1 MARRNVW
8 SGEET
13 MELLEIIKEH
23 NFMYLFATA
32 SRGQKEYDVYRMIE
46 EEMQKNGFNGKD
58 AGQIYHKWK
67 NLKRAFYQS
76 KKQNKGRAICEFAEE
91 LADILERPC
100 ALKRREPDPPVE
112 PVEGE
117 PAPVKKR
124 NNAQIK
130 TIRSQIVTKLAK
142 AQSDNSEEFAKK
154 WNDLN
159 DYEFKL
165 YKRKE
170 KEQTVIVNRLLED
183 SKTSLM
189 TRCRDILAGRAM
201 LIKEIEDG
209 DDEDDEEDDEDHLNV
224 IEIVTTDVEI
234 APGEEATHFGTRSLR
249 KRTGT
254 MAAKEPSPIVKSYLI
269 LYNAAQVLGWCY
281 MLYQL
286 IAYYTIDKG
295 TQQTLWEY
303 LGFTVILF
311 QNAAL
316 LEIVHAFTRIVPS
329 NPVITTFQVL
339 SRVMVVCGVVM
350 ATPTGKVSPGL
361 PLAILAWSVTE
372 IIRYAYYALNLID
385 AVPGLLIFLRYTTFI
400 VLYPTGVTG
409 ELLCFFWAQSHVAK
423 TKQWSIEMPNT
434 YNFTFS
440 YLYFLW
446 AVMLLYIP
454 LFPQLYMH
462 MFAQRKKILGSGSSG
477 AGKQKKN

>member
-234 APGEEATHFGTRSLR
+234 APGEEAT
-249 KRTGT
+249 
-254 MAAKEPSPIVKSYLI
+254 VK
-269 LYNAAQVLGWCY
+269 
-281 MLYQL
+281 
-286 IAYYTIDKG
+286 D
-295 TQQTLWEY
+295 
-303 LGFTVILF
+303 F
-311 QNAAL
+311 QM
-316 LEIVHAFTRIVPS
+316 
-329 NPVITTFQVL
+329 Q
-339 SRVMVVCGVVM
+339 
-350 ATPTGKVSPGL
+350 
-361 PLAILAWSVTE
+361 
-372 IIRYAYYALNLID
+372 
-385 AVPGLLIFLRYTTFI
+385 
-400 VLYPTGVTG
+400 
-409 ELLCFFWAQSHVAK
+409 
-423 TKQWSIEMPNT
+423 
-434 YNFTFS
+434 
-440 YLYFLW
+440 
-446 AVMLLYIP
+446 
-454 LFPQLYMH
+454 
-462 MFAQRKKILGSGSSG
+462 SGSSELIEFI
-477 AGKQKKN
+477 

>member
-1 MARRNVW
+1 MFRFNSGPKMTRRNVW

-23 NFMYLFATA
+23 NFMQLFATA
-32 SRGQKEYDVYRMIE
+32 TRENDVYQMIE
-46 EEMQKNGFNGKD
+46 DEMQKNGFGGKN

-91 LADILERPC
+91 LAEILEKPC
-100 ALKRREPDPPVE
+100 AFKRRELDPPMQAVD
-112 PVEGE
+112 GE
-117 PAPVKKR
+117 PAPVKRR
-124 NNAQIK
+124 NNSQVK
-130 TIRSQIVTKLAK
+130 TIRSQIVAKLTK
-142 AQSDNSEEFAKK
+142 AQTENSEEFSKK

-170 KEQTVIVNRLLED
+170 KEQTTAMNRLLEETKSSFMSRFND
-183 SKTSLM
+183 V
-189 TRCRDILAGRAM
+189 LAGRP
-201 LIKEIEDG
+201 LQLTNIG
-209 DDEDDEEDDEDHLNV
+209 DDEDDEEEEEETDQLNV
-224 IEIVTTDVEI
+224 IEIETTDLAVT
-234 APGEEATHFGTRSLR
+234 GEEEGGT
-249 KRTGT
+249 
-254 MAAKEPSPIVKSYLI
+254 
-269 LYNAAQVLGWCY
+269 VLGWCY

-295 TQQTLWEY
+295 TDRTLWEY
-303 LGFTVILF
+303 LGGTVILF

-372 IIRYAYYALNLID
+372 IIRYAYYALNLVD
-385 AVPGLLIFLRYTTFI
+385 AVPKLLIFLRYTTFI

-409 ELLCFFWAQSHVAK
+409 ELLCFYWAQSHVAA

-454 LFPQLYMH
+454 LFPQLYLH
-462 MFAQRKKILGSGSSG
+462 MFAQRKKILGSGS
-477 AGKQKKN
+477 AGKKKSN